1 MGRPGGERGGDPCG
15 SHRDGGDERACGG
28 HGSDADND
36 TANYSAIIAEGENTT
51 VERSDLI

>member
-1 MGRPGGERGGDPCG
+1 MGRLGGERGDDPCG